1 MHCKMKPEPKHL
13 LEEVAN
19 GFTCRLAVLKIRPE
33 LNLASW
39 IMQEVVLLVMPL
51 ASQLHYRAVGTP
63 PAFPL
68 CLRSR
73 WLPAVRLT
81 PFGDL

>member
-1 MHCKMKPEPKHL
+1 MKPELKHL

-51 ASQLHYRAVGTP
+51 ASQLHHRAVGTP
-63 PAFPL
+63 AFPL
-68 CLRSR
+68 YLRSR